1 MASMQR
7 EKFETSYSN
16 LIHFSI
22 FSYKEKKNIRIEKL
36 ENDLK
41 HTENKLPKKE
51 KSLLKTKR
59 K

>member
-7 EKFETSYSN
+7 EKFETSY
-16 LIHFSI
+16 ITWYI
-22 FSYKEKKNIRIEKL
+22 FQYSYTKKKNIRIEKL

>member
-7 EKFETSYSN
+7 EKFETSY
-16 LIHFSI
+16 ITWYI
-22 FSYKEKKNIRIEKL
+22 FQYSYTKKKNIRIEKL

-41 HTENKLPKKE
+41 QTENKLPKKE